1 MIGAFADTSST
12 KRFVAAG
19 ADGYLTKPFSP
30 EQLHAV
36 IESLRFLIDKQI
48 ARVDLPASAAWPQP
62 AIDDELILNFV
73 IQGI

>member
-1 MIGAFADTSST
+1 MLVSWVADTSST

-19 ADGYLTKPFSP
+19 ADGYLTKLFSP

-48 ARVDLPASAAWPQP
+48 ARVELSASAA
-62 AIDDELILNFV
+62 
-73 IQGI
+73 